1 MKLCYMDGSFFPFE
15 DAKLPLTDY
24 MVLRGIG
31 VFDIVRTYG
40 GRPMMLTYHLERLLK
55 SAAALGI
62 ESHLGLED
70 MKGIVAEGLTKL
82 DSNGDSLVRFYITG
96 GDVFED
102 ECRFP
107 EPRYFASFEE
117 LKLPPDVYYKKGVR
131 LFPIDRGRLM
141 PSAKSIDYS
150 ATLAKNSV
158 DPEALEVLYCPD
170 GEITEAGH
178 SSFFMVKDG
187 VVVTAPDERVLSGT
201 TRSLILNLLRENKI
215 PVVFRCP
222 RLEEIEEVDEAF
234 ITGSVKEIMPVNAVG
249 RRKLRGKCPG
259 EFTLKIC
266 RIYSENVYRW
276 LE

>member
-1 MKLCYMDGSFFPFE
+1 MDGSFLPFE
-15 DAKLPLTDY
+15 NARLPLTDY
-24 MVLRGIG
+24 MIIRGIG
-31 VFDIVRTYG
+31 VFDIVRTYDG
-40 GRPMMLTYHLERLLK
+40 CPMMLTYHLERLLK

-62 ESHLGLED
+62 ESQLSLEE
-70 MKGIVAEGLTKL
+70 MKSIVAEGLKKL
-82 DSNGDSLVRFYITG
+82 DSIGESLVRFYITG
-96 GDVFED
+96 GDVFKD

-107 EPRYFASFEE
+107 EPRYFVSFEE
-117 LKLPPDVYYKKGVR
+117 LSLPPEIYYRKGVR

-187 VVVTAPDERVLSGT
+187 VVVTAPDDRVLPGT
-201 TRSLILNLLRENKI
+201 TRSLVLDLMRENGI

-222 RLEEIEEVDEAF
+222 LLEEIDEADEAF
-234 ITGSVKEIMPVNAVG
+234 ITGSVKEIIPVNAVG
-249 RRKLRGKCPG
+249 KHRLEGECPG
-259 EFTLKIC
+259 EFTLKIH
-266 RIYSENVYRW
+266 RIYSENVHRW